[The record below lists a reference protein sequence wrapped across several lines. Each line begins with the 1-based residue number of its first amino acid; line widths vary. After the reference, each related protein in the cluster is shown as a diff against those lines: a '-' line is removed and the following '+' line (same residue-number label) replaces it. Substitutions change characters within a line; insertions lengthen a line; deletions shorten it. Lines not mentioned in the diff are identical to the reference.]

1 MLEEKIRKTLEK
13 ERNILFAYIFGSYAR
28 GEARENSD
36 IDIAIYV
43 KRVPKDIFKYESK
56 IASKIEKEIKKQV
69 EVRVLNKLPSLLQ
82 SRIMKEGKL
91 VFSKNEKER
100 IKFETFAMS
109 NYLDFSYLMKEYNKI
124 RTKRFKVV

>member
-1 MLEEKIRKTLEK
+1 MLEEKIKKTLEK

-36 IDIAIYV
+36 IDLAIYV

-69 EVRVLNKLPSLLQ
+69 EVRVLNRLPSLLQ
-82 SRIMKEGKL
+82 SRIMKEGNL

-124 RTKRFKVV
+124 RARRFKVV